1 MLKFWPVFILFFV
14 SCSQAQENENTPQ
27 KKKTKEQSADSLSYL
42 ALGDSYTIG
51 ESVEASLRYPNILQD
66 LLNEKGVKMKAP
78 EIIAVTGWTTADL
91 QKGIENAQ
99 INGKTYDLVSLLIG
113 VNNQYQGRS
122 LEEYKKEY
130 TQLLKQAIA
139 FAGNDTS
146 SVFILSI
153 PDYGFTPFGAKNK
166 EKISK
171 EIDEFNA
178 ACKAIT
184 ESMNVS
190 FYNITDISRKT
201 EKQPELVAKDNLHP
215 SGKMYRLWME
225 RILGDIIKKSNS
237 H

>member
-14 SCSQAQENENTPQ
+14 SCSQAQENDKTSH
-27 KKKTKEQSADSLSYL
+27 KKKTNEQSADSLSYL

-99 INGKTYDLVSLLIG
+99 IEGKTYDLVSLLIG

-139 FAGNDTS
+139 LTGNDTS
-146 SVFILSI
+146 NVFVLSI

-201 EKQPELVAKDNLHP
+201 KEQPELVAKDNLHP